1 MNEHLISHTT
11 LDLSRKFFFFFLNQA
26 DSPTSWSYTQT
37 KVLILAK
44 PQNQVLFLL
53 VFGGEKGKAVRY
65 AEV

>member
-11 LDLSRKFFFFFLNQA
+11 LDLSRKYFFLNQA

>member
-1 MNEHLISHTT
+1 MNT
-11 LDLSRKFFFFFLNQA
+11 LLVTQLEICQESFFFFLNQA
-26 DSPTSWSYTQT
+26 DSPTSWSCTQT